1 MKEKNRVYAFL
12 SKAYGAVIA
21 DKAMINFS
29 EKKAKYVQ
37 QGKQ

>member
-21 DKAMINFS
+21 DKAMTNFS
-29 EKKAKYVQ
+29 EKKIKYVE
-37 QGKQ
+37 QGKK

>member
-1 MKEKNRVYAFL
+1 MEKDRVYAFL
-12 SKAYGAVIA
+12 IKTQGVDGAKKALI
-21 DKAMINFS
+21 KFS